1 MSIFVPKK
9 QCRIMEG
16 KPRFNVTYLKE
27 AIEFLESL
35 PPKAREKVAY
45 NITKSRYVLDKELF
59 KKLGSSEIWEFRT
72 LYGGISYRLF
82 SFWDTEQDTLVVA
95 THGINKK
102 TQKTPDKEIAK
113 AESLRQKYF
122 EQKNRRK

>member
-1 MSIFVPKK
+1 
-9 QCRIMEG
+9 MEG
-16 KPRFNVTYLKE
+16 KPRFNVAYLKE

-59 KKLGSSEIWEFRT
+59 KKLGNSEIWEFRT

-82 SFWDTEQDTLVVA
+82 SFWDTEKDTLVVA
-95 THGINKK
+95 THGISKK

-122 EQKNRRK
+122 EQKNRSK